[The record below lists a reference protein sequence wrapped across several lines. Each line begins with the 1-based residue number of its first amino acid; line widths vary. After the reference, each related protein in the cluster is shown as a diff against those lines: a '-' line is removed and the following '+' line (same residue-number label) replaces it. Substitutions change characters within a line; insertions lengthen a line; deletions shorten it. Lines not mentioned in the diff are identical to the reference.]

1 MAALLLLVDA
11 LAVPVWGPHP
21 VGFEVMQLEDASR
34 PLGGRPRPIQLSF
47 WYPAQPGA
55 RATLVF
61 RDYVALAASE
71 LGPAA
76 PGAEDAVVEK
86 HAAFLRDAAKLP
98 PADVARWLE
107 RPMRAVAHA
116 TLLAGAWP
124 LVLVAQG
131 NDNGPEDQ
139 ATLCELLASH
149 GFVVATSPSP
159 TRLAGRMK
167 SESDIAVVAEDQ
179 ALDLALIEKEVRA
192 RTSPLRAKP
201 VVVAHSFGARSAL
214 LFAMR
219 NGASALVSLDGGIG
233 TSRGTRELLASR
245 FYDAAR
251 ATFPIVHV
259 YEDLD
264 PFMAPDF
271 SLLRSL
277 AGANRWIVRSAHL
290 RHVHFTEIGAA
301 VGAFPALASITRADA
316 ETPAAYED
324 VARTTVAFLQ
334 AVVSA
339 DREHAAAR
347 IDRALKAGGRNL
359 RGIARLRAA
368 RR

>member
-1 MAALLLLVDA
+1 MTPLLLLVGG
-11 LAVPVWGPHP
+11 LAVSLWGPHP
-21 VGFEVMQLEDASR
+21 VGFEVTHVEDSSRQLD
-34 PLGGRPRPIQLSF
+34 GRARPIQLSF
-47 WYPAQPGA
+47 WYPAQSSG

-76 PGAEDAVVEK
+76 PGAADAAVEK

-179 ALDLALIEKEVRA
+179 ALDLAEIEKEVRA
-192 RTSPLRAKP
+192 RTSSPRARP
-201 VVVAHSFGARSAL
+201 ALVAHSFGARSAL

-219 NGASALVSLDGGIG
+219 HGASALVSLDGGVG
-233 TSRGTRELLASR
+233 TNRGTRELLASR

-277 AGANRWIVRSAHL
+277 AGADRWIVRSAHL
-290 RHVHFTEIGAA
+290 HHVHFTEIGAA
-301 VGAFPALASITRADA
+301 VGAFPALASVTRADA

-324 VARTTVAFLQ
+324 VARTTVALLQ

-339 DREHAAAR
+339 DREHAATR
-347 IDRALKAGGRNL
+347 IDRALKSGARNL
-359 RGIARLRAA
+359 RAITKLPAA
-368 RR
+368 GR